1 MILNMFRYQSYNKKM
16 ELLVGLLL
24 EAVLV
29 GLVQLQGLGDQPNVR
44 GEKARNVGHPVGNG
58 ESLLISYE
66 HSCKS
71 KTTVIVLDA

>member
-1 MILNMFRYQSYNKKM
+1 M

-24 EAVLV
+24 EAVLL
-29 GLVQLQGLGDQPNVR
+29 GLVQLQGLGDQPNVTR